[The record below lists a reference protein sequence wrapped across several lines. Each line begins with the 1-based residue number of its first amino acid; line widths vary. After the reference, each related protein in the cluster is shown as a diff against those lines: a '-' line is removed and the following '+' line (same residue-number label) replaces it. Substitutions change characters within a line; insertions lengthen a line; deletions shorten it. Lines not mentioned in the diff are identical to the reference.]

1 MKRKDIA
8 LLTRAAKRGDTQA
21 QLALAARLATGDG
34 LPQDEA
40 EAARWYTAAANDGS
54 GDAAYNLATMY
65 ERGEGVRKSKSKAL
79 ALYRKAEKLGS
90 GDASIILGEL
100 SLSAG
105 ADIQSNILVALE
117 HFALAALHH
126 DMRGILLIA
135 LTLQEHPS
143 VPQTQLIQSMLQA
156 CNRAGLREAKKA
168 LQDLKKS

>member
-1 MKRKDIA
+1 MTRKDIGH
-8 LLTRAAKRGDTQA
+8 LTRAAKRGDTQA

-40 EAARWYTAAANDGS
+40 EAARWYAAAADDGS

-79 ALYRKAEKLGS
+79 AFYRKAEKLGS
-90 GDASIILGEL
+90 GDASITLGEL
-100 SLSAG
+100 SLREV
-105 ADIQSNILVALE
+105 DDTKSNLLAAVE

-135 LTLQEHPS
+135 LTLQQHPS
-143 VPQTQLIQSMLQA
+143 MSQTQLIRSILQA

-168 LQDLKKS
+168 LQKMDKS

>member
-1 MKRKDIA
+1 MKKKGIA
-8 LLTRAAKRGDTQA
+8 RLTGAAKRGDTHA

-40 EAARWYTAAANDGS
+40 EAARWYTAAAKDGS
-54 GDAAYNLATMY
+54 GEAAYNLATMY
-65 ERGEGVRKSKSKAL
+65 ERGEGVRQSKSKAL

-90 GDASIILGEL
+90 GDASITLGEL
-100 SLSAG
+100 SLRG
-105 ADIQSNILVALE
+105 DDTKNNLLVALE

-143 VPQTQLIQSMLQA
+143 IPQTQLIRSMLQA